1 MKKVLGIIVIALGLA
16 SGGLF
21 YQAGTQF
28 KESGSDLREHG
39 KELTYLR
46 SRGGESIAEAYYQ
59 EIGRYGISYAGYGI
73 GFFSFFVCI
82 RIGRSSSFYRIRCQL
97 NNQIRQLNC

>member
-28 KESGSDLREHG
+28 KESGSDLRKHG
-39 KELTYLR
+39 EELTYLR
-46 SRGGESIAEAYYQ
+46 SRGGETIAEAYYQ

-73 GFFSFFVCI
+73 GFSHFSYALGLGVLAVST
-82 RIGRSSSFYRIRCQL
+82 GLGVNLMTKSD
-97 NNQIRQLNC
+97 N